1 MDLKQLEYFV
11 RVAEHGSFS
20 KASTVLDVAQP
31 ALSRQ
36 IRNLEVELKEF
47 LFVRSGRGV
56 ALTPAGQRLFEHSVA
71 ILQLAQR
78 AKVDLAAEHDVPVG
92 RVVVGLPPSISRV
105 LTVPLIEHFKQQLPS
120 CELAVV
126 EGLSSHIIEW
136 VTSGRVDVGL
146 AYNPEAQAGVDIRP
160 LRREPL
166 GLVVPAASGSRQHAL
181 PTLSMK
187 DLPRYPLIL
196 PERMHAIRRL
206 LETRAQHAGI
216 KLTIAWEVSSIPAI
230 IDLVLAGHGY
240 AVLTASAVAASA
252 RGSDL
257 ILRPIVAPRTISVLC
272 TVHSAAR
279 RPTPLTRHVSDKL
292 AALAGSA
299 LAIPETA

>member
-11 RVAEHGSFS
+11 RVAEHGSIS
-20 KASTVLDVAQP
+20 KAATVLDVAQP

-36 IRNLEVELKEF
+36 IRNLELELREF

-56 ALTPAGQRLFEHSVA
+56 ALTPAGQRLLEHAVA
-71 ILQLAQR
+71 ILQLTQR
-78 AKVDLAAEHDVPVG
+78 AKTDLMALHDMPVG

-105 LTVPLIEHFKQQLPS
+105 LTVPLIEHFERELPD
-120 CELAVV
+120 CQLAVV

-146 AYNPEAQAGVDIRP
+146 AYNPEAQASVEIKP

-166 GLVVPAASGSRQHAL
+166 GLVVPRPGSHRAPPQSL
-181 PTLSMK
+181 PMRE
-187 DLPRYPLIL
+187 LPSYPLIV

-240 AVLTASAVAASA
+240 AVLTASGVAASA
-252 RGSDL
+252 RGRDL
-257 ILRPIVAPRTISVLC
+257 ALRTIVAPRTISVLC
-272 TVHSAAR
+272 AVQSATR
-279 RPTPLTRHVSDKL
+279 RPTLLTRHVSDKL
-292 AALAGSA
+292 AELIGSA
-299 LAIPETA
+299 LAITETA